1 MNTPEESKKASEL
14 QKQIAKRARI
24 NAVTFV
30 LLGILVLIFGI
41 YGYTQSIHAQMYEE
55 IAMDKERKALICEQD
70 AMAVR
75 DRADSLQ
82 KELEVCRASQK

>member
-1 MNTPEESKKASEL
+1 MDQQERPKVSDEL
-14 QKQIAKRARI
+14 QKQMVRNARTT
-24 NAVTFV
+24 AVTF
-30 LLGILVLIFGI
+30 GICTIITLIFGI

-82 KELEVCRASQK
+82 KELDACRASQK